1 MTRFTNSME
10 KRSTDHVLDF
20 RSLENERSVD
30 VEVVADILMVVV
42 VVVIVILEITI
53 QDLDDV
59 IHRVRTTIDDVVIH
73 VHEVLFN
80 ITNGII
86 RLVHVHDHVQQHQKL
101 VEIVHRHANVRPNNQ
116 RSTFN
121 DTMTMK
127 IKYKKK
133 QYENQLNFCLHLCF
147 VIFLL
152 RSLVLVFSLC
162 SNRTM
167 N

>member
-1 MTRFTNSME
+1 MTRFMNSME

-30 VEVVADILMVVV
+30 VEVVVADILMVA

-59 IHRVRTTIDDVVIH
+59 IHHVGTTIDDVVIH

-80 ITNGII
+80 ITNAII
-86 RLVHVHDHVQQHQKL
+86 RLVHVHVRDHVQQHQKL
-101 VEIVHRHANVRPNNQ
+101 VEIAHRHANVRLNTQ

-121 DTMTMK
+121 DTMKTK
-127 IKYKKK
+127 IK
-133 QYENQLNFCLHLCF
+133 
-147 VIFLL
+147 
-152 RSLVLVFSLC
+152 
-162 SNRTM
+162 
-167 N
+167 